1 MVRKNDLARVVA
13 NKMPCIKGMKV
24 PTYLCEIIIDVVFD
38 SIKEKLI
45 EDGEVNIKNQ
55 FAFKRIDVPE
65 HKKRMPDNTYVV
77 IPFKSKIRV
86 DNKSKFISDVNNE
99 VRKNRMLGTID
110 GCHKRVQ
117 RGTYDFSNKELV
129 EIQRY
134 LDRLSS
140 IMDDHIS
147 A

>member
-1 MVRKNDLARVVA
+1 MVRKNDLARVMA
-13 NKMPCIKGMKV
+13 DKMPRIKGMKV
-24 PTYLCEIIIDVVFD
+24 PTYLCEVIIDIVFD

-55 FAFKRIDVPE
+55 FTFKRVDVPE

-77 IPFKSKIRV
+77 VPFKSKIHIEKK
-86 DNKSKFISDVNNE
+86 DKFVSDINNE
-99 VRKNRMLGTID
+99 IRKKRMLGVIN
-110 GCHKRVQ
+110 GCHRRVEL
-117 RGTYDFSNKELV
+117 GTCDFSNKELV

-140 IMDDHIS
+140 LMGS
-147 A
+147 VAQ